1 MADLQGWS
9 RGTWGEGDW
18 GEFIPVSVTGEQS
31 NTSVGTLTIT
41 ADAVV
46 QPTGVSSG
54 VVLGTA
60 IGEAESIYPVTG
72 VQSNTAT
79 GTLEAQEG
87 HGVQPTGVEINFSS
101 GNDTLSLTANGDAQL
116 STSKSVFGASSLFLD
131 GANDAVTSS
140 SKIDWNL
147 TDWTIEFWF
156 NPSKLVDVQ
165 ILFDGRVSG
174 GITAVPTIYLNQQT
188 LRYYTSG
195 DTRINVDISSL
206 MSVGSWSSI
215 SVVKNGTTHTL
226 YLDGNSVGTWSSS
239 QTYQED
245 FFRQGYAPDTNADV
259 FGYIDEL
266 RISNSARYT
275 SSYTVSD
282 REFEPDS
289 NTLALVHYDG
299 TNGSTDFPVLTSAD
313 ASVSATVDAGWGR
326 NTWGSFA
333 WGENITI
340 FANLVGE
347 SMSTDIGTVT
357 TQTGTGVDAPVTG
370 NSVATTL
377 GTVSLQTDQVISVTG
392 FNINALLQNP
402 TILADGNVT
411 TSAPGDQM
419 DTAIGSVNIDIF
431 TQVDATAVTS
441 TFDTGS
447 LGMSGDANFSL
458 TGAQANTD
466 VGTVTTQV
474 GTGII
479 VSVTGNSM
487 QFDDGTATIAGNA
500 LVTPTGVEMSV
511 IVGNMFSTPWANVVT
526 GASNT
531 WTSVAA

>member
-31 NTSVGTLTIT
+31 NTNVGTLTIS
-41 ADAVV
+41 ADALVL
-46 QPTGVSSG
+46 PTGISSG

-60 IGEAESIYPVTG
+60 IGEAESIYPLTG

-87 HGVQPTGVEINFSS
+87 HGVQPTGVE
-101 GNDTLSLTANGDAQL
+101 
-116 STSKSVFGASSLFLD
+116 
-131 GANDAVTSS
+131 
-140 SKIDWNL
+140 
-147 TDWTIEFWF
+147 
-156 NPSKLVDVQ
+156 
-165 ILFDGRVSG
+165 
-174 GITAVPTIYLNQQT
+174 
-188 LRYYTSG
+188 
-195 DTRINVDISSL
+195 
-206 MSVGSWSSI
+206 MS
-215 SVVKNGTTHTL
+215 
-226 YLDGNSVGTWSSS
+226 
-239 QTYQED
+239 
-245 FFRQGYAPDTNADV
+245 FA
-259 FGYIDEL
+259 
-266 RISNSARYT
+266 
-275 SSYTVSD
+275 
-282 REFEPDS
+282 
-289 NTLALVHYDG
+289 DG
-299 TNGSTDFPVLTSAD
+299 TETVIT
-313 ASVSATVDAGWGR
+313 TVDAGWGR

-377 GTVSLQTDQVISVTG
+377 GTVSLQTDQIISVTG
-392 FNINALLQNP
+392 FNVNALLQNP
-402 TILADGNVT
+402 TIIADGNIT

-441 TFDTGS
+441 TFETGT

-466 VGTVTTQV
+466 VGTATTQT
-474 GTGII
+474 GTG
-479 VSVTGNSM
+479 VNVATTGVSM
-487 QFDDGTATIAGNA
+487 QFADGTANAIGSVIA
-500 LVTPTGVEMSV
+500 TPTGVEMSV
-511 IVGNMFSTPWANVVT
+511 IVGNMRSTPWANVVT

-531 WTSVAA
+531 WTPVAA